1 MISQKW
7 MPRLFISKRKEGIE
21 SKIVERLIE
30 SAGER
35 QSFAARG
42 R

>member
-1 MISQKW
+1 
-7 MPRLFISKRKEGIE
+7 MPRVFISKRKKGEE
-21 SKIVERLIE
+21 SKIADRPRE
-30 SAGER
+30 SESER

>member
-7 MPRLFISKRKEGIE
+7 MPRVFISKQKEGKE
-21 SKIVERLIE
+21 SKIVARPRE
-30 SAGER
+30 SECKR
-35 QSFAARG
+35 QSLAVRG

>member
-1 MISQKW
+1 MIIQKW
-7 MPRLFISKRKEGIE
+7 MPRVFISKPKEGIE
-21 SKIVERLIE
+21 SKIVERPIE
-30 SAGER
+30 SACER

>member
-7 MPRLFISKRKEGIE
+7 MPRVFISKQKEVKE
-21 SKIVERLIE
+21 SKIVETPRE
-30 SAGER
+30 SACER

-42 R
+42 